1 MPTLRLAY
9 ATQYSIAVIA
19 VFVLWSQVGGQ
30 SHLDLLPWYIK
41 LGLGAGAALAVVR
54 ATVAAVSQEQTWNGR
69 TLKWLGILLVL
80 LVGCGLASYYAH
92 LYLEDEGDDQPDN
105 SNAVGAISGAISG
118 TGYITSK
125 YKSAI
130 EAEFRGYVACPRN
143 SPPDFS
149 PPAAD

>member
-125 YKSAI
+125 YK
-130 EAEFRGYVACPRN
+130 
-143 SPPDFS
+143 
-149 PPAAD
+149 